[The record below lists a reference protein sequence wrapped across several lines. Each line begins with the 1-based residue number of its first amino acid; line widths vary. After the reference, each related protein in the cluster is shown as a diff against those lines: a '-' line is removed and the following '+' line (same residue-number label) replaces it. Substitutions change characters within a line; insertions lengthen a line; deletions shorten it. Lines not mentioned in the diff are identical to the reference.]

1 MDGPAPTGG
10 GSKIDHEQG
19 SVMRINRDGCIR
31 PTPGAACAAASNR
44 ARISS
49 GTFSPV
55 ATPHG
60 AAFGDGAVHG
70 VVFGV
75 GERVVGHSAQGG
87 DATIVA

>member
-31 PTPGAACAAASNR
+31 PTLGAACAAASNR

-60 AAFGDGAVHG
+60 AAFG
-70 VVFGV
+70 V
-75 GERVVGHSAQGG
+75 GESVVGHNAQGG

>member
-1 MDGPAPTGG
+1 
-10 GSKIDHEQG
+10 
-19 SVMRINRDGCIR
+19 MRINRDGCIR

-70 VVFGV
+70 VAFGV

>member
-1 MDGPAPTGG
+1 
-10 GSKIDHEQG
+10 
-19 SVMRINRDGCIR
+19 MRINRDGCIR

-70 VVFGV
+70 AAFGV
-75 GERVVGHSAQGG
+75 GESVVGHNAQGG